1 MKWWNQLSYRV
12 SAFIILLAI
21 VPLAGFG
28 ITTINDFRQSRL
40 TSVAQIHRGI
50 ISRSVN
56 LIESS
61 LAETEKKILLVI
73 QSNDFEHADVSDQEW
88 LMQLLIKNLPNLY
101 TLTLADMSGQEK
113 VKVGR
118 ETVYSDYRRSA

>member
-50 ISRSVN
+50 ISRNILNQKTGFWLLSTSSALLQIP
-56 LIESS
+56 LIFM
-61 LAETEKKILLVI
+61 KMKMNHV
-73 QSNDFEHADVSDQEW
+73 
-88 LMQLLIKNLPNLY
+88 
-101 TLTLADMSGQEK
+101 
-113 VKVGR
+113 
-118 ETVYSDYRRSA
+118 